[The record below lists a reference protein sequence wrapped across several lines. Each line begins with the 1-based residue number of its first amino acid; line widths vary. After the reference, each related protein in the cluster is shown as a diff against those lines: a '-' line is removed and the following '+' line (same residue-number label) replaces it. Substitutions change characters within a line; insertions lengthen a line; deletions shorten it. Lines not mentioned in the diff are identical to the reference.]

1 MRFEP
6 LGELLA
12 LSFGEF
18 AGPPWGSF
26 VHQTRHAF
34 AEILLAVIAPGLLT
48 KRQHLSHFAD
58 TLPLSQGKE
67 GMEAFDQFQRAA
79 GVGLLKTAIELL
91 AGERAEL
98 EGKGHERYLLR
109 RETSG
114 ENVR

>member
-1 MRFEP
+1 LGTRFEP

-12 LSFGEF
+12 LGFGKF

-34 AEILLAVIAPGLLT
+34 EEILIAVIAYGLLP

-58 TLPLSQGKE
+58 TLALSQGKE
-67 GMEAFDQFQRAA
+67 GMDAFHQFQRAA
-79 GVGLLKTAIELL
+79 GVGLLKPAIELL

-98 EGKGHERYLLR
+98 
-109 RETSG
+109 
-114 ENVR
+114 